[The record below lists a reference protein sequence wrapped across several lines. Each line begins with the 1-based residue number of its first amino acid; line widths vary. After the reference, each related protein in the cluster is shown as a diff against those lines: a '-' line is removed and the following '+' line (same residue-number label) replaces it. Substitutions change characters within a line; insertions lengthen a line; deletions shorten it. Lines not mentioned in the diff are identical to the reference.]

1 MKKEEFLAFLSRDPV
16 LLDGATGSSLRAAG
30 MPREA
35 VTELWVDRNPQALL
49 ELQRA
54 YVEAGSRILYAPTF
68 QANSVAL
75 GKAGWQGDVEKL
87 NARLVSLSRE
97 AAQGRALVAGDM
109 ATMAGCLDAWDGA
122 NFDRMVEGYRRQVA
136 GLLEGG
142 ADLIVGE
149 TLLYPQEA
157 EAIFTAVQLEA
168 GDVAVL
174 LSFTMDDSGSLFSG
188 RETGPILRELEQAG
202 RRRGLQLRGRLG
214 ASSCP
219 GVTAAQICAGTAH
232 LQAQRGKPR
241 HRPLRSGGVPHGPGG
256 IRQTPEGG
264 VLPGRKSPGRLL
276 RHHPGIHPGVDGEF
290 EIRRDNKH
298 E

>member
-35 VTELWVDRNPQALL
+35 VTELWVDRNPQAIL

-109 ATMAGCLDAWDGA
+109 ATMAGCLDAWDGT

-142 ADLIVGE
+142 ADLMVGE

-188 RETGPILRELEQAG
+188 REAGPILRELEQAG
-202 RRRGLQLRGRLG
+202 AAAVGFNCVAASERLPALVSRLRRYVRGPLISKPNAGSPVIGPSGLAEYPMGPEEFARLQKEASCLG
-214 ASSCP
+214 ANLLGGC
-219 GVTAAQICAGTAH
+219 CGT
-232 LQAQRGKPR
+232 
-241 HRPLRSGGVPHGPGG
+241 
-256 IRQTPEGG
+256 TPEFIRA
-264 VLPGRKSPGRLL
+264 LTENL
-276 RHHPGIHPGVDGEF
+276 R
-290 EIRRDNKH
+290 
-298 E
+298 